1 MRSCLLRRLNS
12 IFAQNLVSSSST
24 LSAGQRHAS
33 TASSRSKTPPTVRNL
48 LSSVTEQLASAGIPE
63 PELSCQHLLGRVL
76 GRSRI
81 FADEQPQVLDFELRP
96 EQELALEG
104 LVHCRLARMP
114 IQYLVGNWDFRD
126 ITLDLRPPV
135 FIPRPETEQL
145 VEEVLSRL
153 PPTPC
158 SVLEVGPGS
167 GAICLALLKAR
178 SDLRI
183 TAVEQSIAAV
193 ELTRH
198 NAEKLGLQERLT
210 LIQEKVGQVQLE
222 TTFDAVVSN
231 PPYVLRKDLANL
243 EPEIHVYEDLRALDG
258 GAEGMDVILQVV
270 ELASQVLKKD
280 GSAFVALE
288 VDPCHP
294 HILPPKLELFHS
306 SEVIQDFRG
315 IERFMLLKWK
325 D

>member
-1 MRSCLLRRLNS
+1 M
-12 IFAQNLVSSSST
+12 
-24 LSAGQRHAS
+24 G
-33 TASSRSKTPPTVRNL
+33 
-48 LSSVTEQLASAGIPE
+48 
-63 PELSCQHLLGRVL
+63 SCQHILGRVL

-96 EQELALEG
+96 EQELALKG

-158 SVLEVGPGS
+158 SVLEEGPGS

-183 TAVEQSIAAV
+183 AAV

-198 NAEKLGLQERLT
+198 NAEKLGLQERLI

-222 TTFDAVVSN
+222 
-231 PPYVLRKDLANL
+231 
-243 EPEIHVYEDLRALDG
+243 
-258 GAEGMDVILQVV
+258 
-270 ELASQVLKKD
+270 
-280 GSAFVALE
+280 
-288 VDPCHP
+288 
-294 HILPPKLELFHS
+294 
-306 SEVIQDFRG
+306 
-315 IERFMLLKWK
+315 
-325 D
+325 

>member
-1 MRSCLLRRLNS
+1 M
-12 IFAQNLVSSSST
+12 
-24 LSAGQRHAS
+24 G
-33 TASSRSKTPPTVRNL
+33 
-48 LSSVTEQLASAGIPE
+48 
-63 PELSCQHLLGRVL
+63 
-76 GRSRI
+76 

-153 PPTPC
+153 PPTPCPC

-270 ELASQVLKKD
+270 ELAPKYSRKTVLP
-280 GSAFVALE
+280 L
-288 VDPCHP
+288 
-294 HILPPKLELFHS
+294 L
-306 SEVIQDFRG
+306 R
-315 IERFMLLKWK
+315 LKWTRAIHTYFLLS
-325 D
+325 